1 MKPCF
6 VGTIVSEKP
15 RTIHSTLPT
24 SRPDSA
30 CIIMLSALLRLIR
43 PACAR
48 RNWVWRGLLAWA
60 LGAGAYHALK
70 AYAPD
75 IAATLPAF
83 GVSAVV
89 YYILKRGRP

>member
-1 MKPCF
+1 MFAPLF
-6 VGTIVSEKP
+6 GVLLTDHFILRRR
-15 RTIHSTLPT
+15 RTDL
-24 SRPDSA
+24 
-30 CIIMLSALLRLIR
+30 
-43 PACAR
+43 ACAR